1 MRLAGLLALLAAAV
15 LALPASAAACHPVPD
30 PPPPGYN
37 DHGCGDTTK
46 GGGNAA
52 AAQTVTVGDDFFA
65 ASTVQVQ
72 PGDTVT
78 WRWDGSSQHN
88 VRAFPNQT
96 ESFRSA
102 FMSGTGKTFARTFAK
117 PGRFSYF
124 CENHPSTMR
133 GAVEVGPAP
142 FPDTGLPRVSG
153 LKARVSGSAVKLSF
167 RLSENARVR
176 ASLSGPSRK
185 GITKTLRRGSRSIT
199 LRGLRDG
206 RYKAGLRAT
215 DTAGNR
221 GAAASKRFSVR

>member
-1 MRLAGLLALLAAAV
+1 MRLVFALVLLTLTA
-15 LALPASAAACHPVPD
+15 PASAAACHPVPD
-30 PPPPGYN
+30 PPPPGYS

-46 GGGNAA
+46 GGVKPA

-78 WRWDGSSQHN
+78 WRWDGSSEHN
-88 VRAFPNQT
+88 VRAFPHQT

-102 FMSGTGKTFARTFAK
+102 FMSGTGKTFARAFAK
-117 PGRFSYF
+117 PGRFTYF
-124 CENHPSTMR
+124 CEIHPSTMR

-142 FPDTGLPRVSG
+142 FPDTSLPRVTG
-153 LKARVSGSAVKLSF
+153 LKARVAGSVVKLSF
-167 RLSENARVR
+167 RLSESARVR

-185 GITKTLRRGSRSIT
+185 VTTRILRKGSRSLT

-206 RYKAGLRAT
+206 RYRAGLRAT

-221 GAAASKRFSVR
+221 GEAASKRVSVR